1 MTNVSVQMSEKEKG
15 MREKKRKREA
25 GEKRRETEGS
35 KQRKNEKKE
44 GRERDSGRGVVT
56 CALSYNRGSRP
67 GICRHSRHQMTC
79 YTTRRL

>member
-1 MTNVSVQMSEKEKG
+1 
-15 MREKKRKREA
+15 MREGEA
-25 GEKRRETEGS
+25 GEGGGGIERLKER
-35 KQRKNEKKE
+35 KKE
-44 GRERDSGRGVVT
+44 GKNRGKETDRGRGVVT